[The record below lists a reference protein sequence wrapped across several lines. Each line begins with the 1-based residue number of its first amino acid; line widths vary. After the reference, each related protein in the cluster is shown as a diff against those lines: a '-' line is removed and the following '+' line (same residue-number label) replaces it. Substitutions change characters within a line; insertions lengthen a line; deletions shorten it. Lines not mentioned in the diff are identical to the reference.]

1 MKKTI
6 IISILTLIIETALTI
21 IISWKLSIRFI
32 ELMFFTGLFF
42 SFCLAWFTSNGSNI
56 SKFIDAQNSA
66 RTGIVQQRE
75 EFVFRNGPAFKS
87 SLIFLCIGLTF
98 FILLVTGVIP
108 PV

>member
-21 IISWKLSIRFI
+21 IISWNLSIRFI
-32 ELMFFTGLFF
+32 ELMFFTGLFC
-42 SFCLAWFTSNGSNI
+42 SVCLAWFTSNSSTI
-56 SKFIDAQNSA
+56 SRFIDAQNSA
-66 RTGIVQQRE
+66 RTGIVHQRE
-75 EFVFRNGPAFKS
+75 ESRFRNGPAFKA
-87 SLIFLCIGLTF
+87 SLIFLFIGLIF